1 MNNVIPFSM
10 EENKPSERHITLGLI
25 IGWSLGVLFILTGAA
40 QLVSDPIAAALL
52 VLAGFISIPPTN
64 IFLRKQF
71 NINLSFW
78 VRILLALVL
87 IVIAGSMAGKEAI
100 KATNSSGNQE
110 QESVKADGG
119 SPPATAKSYQQI
131 FTFSGKGTKQSEPFT
146 ITGDRFKITYDCHG
160 DLCSA
165 FLHEVGRDLPKG
177 LIMNTTGSASDE
189 TIFYGGGEYYI
200 DANMMATY
208 QFSVE
213 DYR

>member
-1 MNNVIPFSM
+1 M
-10 EENKPSERHITLGLI
+10 EDNKASERHITLGLI
-25 IGWSLGVLFILTGAA
+25 IGWALGALFILAGAA

-64 IFLRKQF
+64 SFLRKQF
-71 NINLSFW
+71 NINLSGG
-78 VRILLALVL
+78 VRVILALVL

-100 KATNSSGNQE
+100 TATNSSGNQE

-146 ITGDRFKITYDCHG
+146 ITGDRFKIKYDCQG

-165 FLHEVGRDLPKG
+165 FLHEVGSDLPKG
-177 LIMNTTGSASDE
+177 LVMNTTGSVSDE
-189 TIFYGGGEYYI
+189 TIFYGAGEYYI
-200 DANMMATY
+200 DANTMGTY
-208 QFSVE
+208 EIAVE

>member
-1 MNNVIPFSM
+1 M

-25 IGWSLGVLFILTGAA
+25 IGWSFGVLCILAGAA

-52 VLAGFISIPPTN
+52 VLAGVISIPPTN

-71 NINLSFW
+71 NFNLSGG
-78 VRILLALVL
+78 VRIILALVL
-87 IVIAGSMAGKEAI
+87 LVIAGSMAGKDAI
-100 KATNSSGNQE
+100 KAPNPSDNQE
-110 QESVKADGG
+110 QASVQADGG
-119 SPPATAKSYQQI
+119 SAPATAKSYQQT

-146 ITGDRFKITYDCHG
+146 ITGDRFKIKYDCQG

-165 FLHEVGRDLPKG
+165 FLHEIGSDLPKG

-189 TIFYGGGEYYI
+189 TIFYGSGEYYI
-200 DANMMATY
+200 DANTIGTY
-208 QFSVE
+208 EFAVE